1 MTRSPWLKFYPSDW
15 RGDPLLR
22 GCAPLTRYVWF
33 ELLLLMHEAVPYGH
47 LLIAGRAPEA
57 TTLARVIGVDVGDVK
72 RAVRELTESGV
83 LSRTESGVVYSRRM
97 IRDENRR
104 KNAANN
110 GAKGG
115 NPALKNQY
123 DNGPWDNPP
132 DKGEDKAQIPIPE
145 TSNQRFPPKPP
156 KGGGRGRSSISKGGY
171 AAAGRALAAIGDAPE
186 QPQEGFDDRKR
197 A

>member
-1 MTRSPWLKFYPSDW
+1 M
-15 RGDPLLR
+15 LR
-22 GCAPLTRYVWF
+22 GCSPLTRYVWF

-83 LSRTESGVVYSRRM
+83 LSRTESGVIYSRRM

-104 KNAANN
+104 KTAAEN
-110 GAKGG
+110 GARGG
-115 NPALKNQY
+115 NPSLINQR
-123 DNGPWDNPP
+123 DDTPP
-132 DKGEDKAQIPIPE
+132 DKPRHKGEDKAQIPIPD
-145 TSNQRFPPKPP
+145 TRNQNPPPKPP
-156 KGGGRGRSSISKGGY
+156 KGGGRGRSLSGRSGY
-171 AAAGRALAAIGDAPE
+171 AAAGRALAAMSDSDDR
-186 QPQEGFDDRKR
+186 QQEDRDDRKR